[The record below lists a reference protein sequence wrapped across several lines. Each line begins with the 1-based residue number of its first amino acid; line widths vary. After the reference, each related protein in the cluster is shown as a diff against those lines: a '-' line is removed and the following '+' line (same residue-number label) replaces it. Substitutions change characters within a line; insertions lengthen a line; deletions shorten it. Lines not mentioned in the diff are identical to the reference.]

1 MKNKTLEEILD
12 QEYLSAK
19 DMQIIIPNWGYNTA
33 RGYIMRIREKME
45 ELHYYVTSGK
55 TKVALTRLIKEDLG
69 IKRSKK
75 KWKEEL
81 ILKL

>member
-33 RGYIMRIREKME
+33 REYIMRIREKME
-45 ELHYYVTSGK
+45 ELHYYVPSGK

-69 IKRSKK
+69 IKRSKRK
-75 KWKEEL
+75 
-81 ILKL
+81 

>member
-19 DMQIIIPNWGYNTA
+19 DMQVVIPNWGYNTA
-33 RGYIMRIREKME
+33 RKYIARIREKME
-45 ELHYYVTSGK
+45 ELHYYVPSGK

-75 KWKEEL
+75 K
-81 ILKL
+81 